1 MKEILKHWLAERT
14 HIMGVLACGIRFP
27 DKTSLT
33 QSWSEEFTP
42 EALENAWRCVSDTF
56 QVLKINFFP
65 NEEIRWVYENAFLYC
80 GRRNDGICLAIFTS
94 RDPQVFDQ
102 EMIERLIV
110 EFRALGQE
118 TPK

>member
-1 MKEILKHWLAERT
+1 MKPIFQQWLAERT
-14 HIMGVLACGIRFP
+14 QTMGVLACGIRCP
-27 DKTSLT
+27 DNTALT
-33 QSWSEEFTP
+33 QSWSKEYTH

-65 NEEIRWVYENAFLYC
+65 NEQIRWVYENAFLYC

-102 EMIERLIV
+102 ETIERLIV
-110 EFRALGQE
+110 EFRALGHE
-118 TPK
+118 PPK

>member
-1 MKEILKHWLAERT
+1 MKDILQQWLAQRT
-14 HIMGVLACGIRFP
+14 QVPGVLACGIRFP

-33 QSWSEEFTP
+33 QSWSKEFP
-42 EALENAWRCVSDTF
+42 VESLENAWRCVSDTF

-65 NEEIRWVYENAFLYC
+65 NEQIRWVYENAFLYC

-102 EMIERLIV
+102 EMIQRLMV